1 MRHVGGSGQLRR
13 CNLLRFAPHASL
25 MCPAPFPPPSPLS
38 PGHSLGGAVATL
50 CAVRL
55 LDALHPE
62 LHPTLSCI
70 GFAVPP
76 VGNAALAATA
86 QAQGWQQRI
95 TNYMLPEDW
104 VPGLLS
110 LFHRRQQAGMGTAAS
125 SLDGSDSGNESS
137 SEGSTEA
144 LTATGRPRGGQPHER
159 VCCGHAPSSSS
170 IRSPGRRHG
179 AAAFRGAAAAAA
191 AA

>member
-1 MRHVGGSGQLRR
+1 M
-13 CNLLRFAPHASL
+13 
-25 MCPAPFPPPSPLS
+25 
-38 PGHSLGGAVATL
+38 ATL

-55 LDALHPE
+55 LDALPPE
-62 LHPTLSCI
+62 LHPTLSCV

-110 LFHRRQQAGMGTAAS
+110 LFHRRQQAGMAAAAS
-125 SLDGSDSGNESS
+125 SLDGSDSDGSESSS
-137 SEGSTEA
+137 SEGGSETIA
-144 LTATGRPRGGQPHER
+144 SSGFRPSGGQPHER

-170 IRSPGRRHG
+170 SPSLRRST
-179 AAAFRGAAAAAA
+179 AAQRSSAAAAAA
-191 AA
+191 